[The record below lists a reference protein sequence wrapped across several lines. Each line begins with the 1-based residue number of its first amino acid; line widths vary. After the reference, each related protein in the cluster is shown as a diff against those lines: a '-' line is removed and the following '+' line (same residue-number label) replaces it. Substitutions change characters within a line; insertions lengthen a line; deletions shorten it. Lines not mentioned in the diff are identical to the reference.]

1 MGRSDLSQVTVSLT
15 VFLIMLC
22 APLITRAPQQM
33 FIMFI
38 KKAFKKQFYS
48 YGCILL
54 PCNSLLISKDVSV
67 HQILSEL
74 REVSLLDYLPVQGFV
89 CSLPLDSYLQ
99 IMTSLAKKTIL

>member
-15 VFLIMLC
+15 VFLIILC
-22 APLITRAPQQM
+22 APLITKAPQQ
-33 FIMFI
+33 MFI

-48 YGCILL
+48 YSYILL
-54 PCNSLLISKDVSV
+54 PCNSLVISKDVSV

-74 REVSLLDYLPVQGFV
+74 REVSLLDYPPVQGFV